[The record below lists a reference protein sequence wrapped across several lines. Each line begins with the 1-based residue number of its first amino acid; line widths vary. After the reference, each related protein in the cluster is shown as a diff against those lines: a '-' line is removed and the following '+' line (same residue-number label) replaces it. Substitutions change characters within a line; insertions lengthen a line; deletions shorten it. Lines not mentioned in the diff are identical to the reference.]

1 MHSEDED
8 LLNSD
13 VEEQNESTEP
23 YRDNS
28 VTVIVS
34 DETDDEKEKEDV
46 PSKPKSFSDKDNKWI
61 KLKEEGDSDHMEE
74 EEMSDEEEH
83 VIRKGVFW
91 VCRTIS
97 RKRL

>member
-23 YRDNS
+23 YLDNS
-28 VTVIVS
+28 VTVIV
-34 DETDDEKEKEDV
+34 
-46 PSKPKSFSDKDNKWI
+46 
-61 KLKEEGDSDHMEE
+61 DHMEE

-83 VIRKGVFW
+83 VIRKGVF
-91 VCRTIS
+91 
-97 RKRL
+97 